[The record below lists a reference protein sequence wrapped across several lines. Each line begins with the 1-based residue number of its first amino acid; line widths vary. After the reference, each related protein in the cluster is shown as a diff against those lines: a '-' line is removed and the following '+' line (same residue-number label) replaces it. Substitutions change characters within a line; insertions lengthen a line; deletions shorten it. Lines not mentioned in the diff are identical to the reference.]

1 MCHFAAFEFNDDLNF
16 IAGLQEPI
24 GMRCFSL
31 NIVCINFQGELN
43 FFHSYDIL
51 ILFSFFFFFGL
62 LIAIFT
68 EIDNYVRYNHGE
80 YIDEATL
87 MDSVAKGY
95 LSGINDPYAK
105 YMNPSEYASF
115 LSDSGKTV
123 SGIGVSVI
131 MDTDG
136 YMLVENVHEGSTAAS
151 AGIVSGDLIVKVDDI
166 NLGTDTFEEAKA
178 LLTGEAGTKVTVTIR
193 RDSEDTEMEI
203 TRRVLVPTTV
213 YTTTFG
219 DFHYLRIND
228 FSEGTP
234 DQFSK
239 AVEKAISAGAPALI
253 FDVRSVN
260 TGLVSAAAEMIDK
273 FAGSGDILYV
283 EYSSG
288 NSEVLYTSNS
298 RDTVIPTV
306 VLVNEMTSGPAE
318 FFAAGL
324 RDFGI
329 ASIVGSQSAGYGSL
343 QQIFKLDD
351 GSAIQ
356 LTIGKYYLSN
366 SNTSWEGIG
375 ITPDYIV
382 AYDYTTLNFS
392 DLSLLDT
399 GVDVQLSKAIEI
411 AASSVVFSEPEESE
425 NSEETSSEG

>member
-1 MCHFAAFEFNDDLNF
+1 MGKKISLGTALTLIILAIAMTFTFTMVLALRNFNTKVSSITERENMFAK
-16 IAGLQEPI
+16 
-24 GMRCFSL
+24 
-31 NIVCINFQGELN
+31 
-43 FFHSYDIL
+43 
-51 ILFSFFFFFGL
+51 
-62 LIAIFT
+62 FT

-123 SGIGVSVI
+123 SRIGVSVI

-219 DFHYLRIND
+219 DFHYLRIHD

-253 FDVRSVN
+253 FDVRSVH

-273 FAGSGDILYV
+273 FAGSGAILYV
-283 EYSSG
+283 EYSDG
-288 NSEVLYTSNS
+288 TSEVLYSSNS
-298 RDTVIPTV
+298 RDTVIPV
-306 VLVNEMTSGPAE
+306 VILVNEMTAGAAE
-318 FFAAGL
+318 FFAAGF

-329 ASIVGSQSAGYGSL
+329 GSVVGAQTKGYGSL
-343 QQIFKLDD
+343 QETYKLDD

-356 LTIGKYYLSN
+356 LTVGKYYLAN
-366 SNTSWEGIG
+366 SKTAWEGTG
-375 ITPDYIV
+375 ITPDYVV
-382 AYDYTTLNFS
+382 AFDYTTLNFT
-392 DLSLLDT
+392 DLSLLDAT
-399 GVDVQLSKAIEI
+399 MDIQLSKAIEV
-411 AASSVVFSEPEESE
+411 ASSSVVVEVPEENTE
-425 NSEETSSEG
+425 NSEESSSEG

>member
-1 MCHFAAFEFNDDLNF
+1 MGKKISLGTALTLIILAIAMTFTFTMVLALRNFNTKVSSITERENMFAK
-16 IAGLQEPI
+16 
-24 GMRCFSL
+24 
-31 NIVCINFQGELN
+31 
-43 FFHSYDIL
+43 
-51 ILFSFFFFFGL
+51 
-62 LIAIFT
+62 FT

-80 YIDEATL
+80 YIDESTL

-283 EYSSG
+283 EYSDG
-288 NSEVLYTSNS
+288 TSEVLYSSNS
-298 RDTVIPTV
+298 RDTVIPV
-306 VLVNEMTSGPAE
+306 VILVNEMTAGAAE
-318 FFAAGL
+318 FFAAGF

-329 ASIVGSQSAGYGSL
+329 GSVVGAQTKGYGSL
-343 QQIFKLDD
+343 QETYKLDD

-356 LTIGKYYLSN
+356 LTVGKYYLAN
-366 SNTSWEGIG
+366 SKTAWEGTG
-375 ITPDYIV
+375 ITPDYVV
-382 AYDYTTLNFS
+382 AFDYTTLNFT
-392 DLSLLDT
+392 DLSLLDAT
-399 GVDVQLSKAIEI
+399 MDIQLSKAIEV
-411 AASSVVFSEPEESE
+411 ASSSVVVEVPEENTE
-425 NSEETSSEG
+425 NSEESSSEG

>member
-1 MCHFAAFEFNDDLNF
+1 MGKK
-16 IAGLQEPI
+16 I
-24 GMRCFSL
+24 SL
-31 NIVCINFQGELN
+31 GTAITL
-43 FFHSYDIL
+43 IL
-51 ILFSFFFFFGL
+51 IAVTITFTFAMVLALRNFNNKVSSITERENMF
-62 LIAIFT
+62 AKFT

-80 YIDEATL
+80 AIDEATL
-87 MDSVAKGY
+87 MDAVAKGY

-105 YMNPSEYASF
+105 YMNAAEYSAF
-115 LSDSGKTV
+115 IEASGKTI
-123 SGIGVSVI
+123 SGVGIICS
-131 MDTDG
+131 MDSDG
-136 YMLVENVHEGSTAAS
+136 YMYVDNVYEGSTAAS
-151 AGIVSGDLIVKVDDI
+151 AGIVPGDLIIKVDDI
-166 NLGTDTFEEAKA
+166 NLSKDNYSQAEA
-178 LLTGEAGTKVTVTIR
+178 LLTGDAGTKVSLTVR
-193 RDSEDTEMEI
+193 RDSEDTVMEI

-213 YTTTFG
+213 FTTTFS
-219 DFHYLRIND
+219 DIHYIRIND

-239 AVEKAISAGAPALI
+239 AVEKAISAGAPALVI
-253 FDVRSVN
+253 DVRSVN
-260 TGLVSAAAEMIDK
+260 TGTDSAAAEMIDK
-273 FAGSGDILYV
+273 FAPAGDILYV
-283 EYSSG
+283 EYQTG
-288 NSEVLYTSNS
+288 NKEVLYTSNS

-411 AASSVVFSEPEESE
+411 AASSVVFSEPE
-425 NSEETSSEG
+425 

>member
-1 MCHFAAFEFNDDLNF
+1 MGKKISLGTALTLIILAIAMTFTFTMVLALRNFNTKVNSITERENMFAK
-16 IAGLQEPI
+16 
-24 GMRCFSL
+24 
-31 NIVCINFQGELN
+31 
-43 FFHSYDIL
+43 
-51 ILFSFFFFFGL
+51 
-62 LIAIFT
+62 FT

-80 YIDEATL
+80 YIDESTL

-283 EYSSG
+283 EYSDG
-288 NSEVLYTSNS
+288 TSEVLYSSNS
-298 RDTVIPTV
+298 RDTVIPV
-306 VLVNEMTSGPAE
+306 VILVNEMTAGAAE
-318 FFAAGL
+318 FFAAGF

-329 ASIVGSQSAGYGSL
+329 GSVVGAQTKGYGSL
-343 QQIFKLDD
+343 QETYKLDD

-356 LTIGKYYLSN
+356 LTVGKYYLAN
-366 SNTSWEGIG
+366 SKTAWEGIG
-375 ITPDYIV
+375 ITPDYVV
-382 AYDYTTLNFS
+382 AFDYTTLNFT
-392 DLSLLDT
+392 DLSLLDAT
-399 GVDVQLSKAIEI
+399 MDIQLSKAIEV
-411 AASSVVFSEPEESE
+411 ASSSVVVEVPEENTE
-425 NSEETSSEG
+425 NSEESSSEG

>member
-1 MCHFAAFEFNDDLNF
+1 MGKK
-16 IAGLQEPI
+16 I
-24 GMRCFSL
+24 SL
-31 NIVCINFQGELN
+31 GTAITL
-43 FFHSYDIL
+43 IL
-51 ILFSFFFFFGL
+51 IAVTITFTFAMVLALRNFNNKVSSITERENMF
-62 LIAIFT
+62 AKFT

-80 YIDEATL
+80 AIDEATL
-87 MDSVAKGY
+87 MDAVAKGY

-105 YMNPSEYASF
+105 YMNAAEYSAF
-115 LSDSGKTV
+115 IEASGKTI
-123 SGIGVSVI
+123 SGVGIICS
-131 MDTDG
+131 MDSDG
-136 YMLVENVHEGSTAAS
+136 YMYVDNVYEGSTAAS
-151 AGIVSGDLIVKVDDI
+151 AGIVPGDLIIKVDDI
-166 NLGTDTFEEAKA
+166 NLSKDNYSQAEA
-178 LLTGEAGTKVTVTIR
+178 LLTGDAGTKVSLTVR
-193 RDSEDTEMEI
+193 RDSEDTVMEI

-213 YTTTFG
+213 YTTTFS
-219 DFHYLRIND
+219 DIHYIRIND

-239 AVEKAISAGAPALI
+239 AVEKAISAGAPALVI
-253 FDVRSVN
+253 DVRSVN
-260 TGLVSAAAEMIDK
+260 TGTDSAAAEMIDK
-273 FAGSGDILYV
+273 FAPAGDILYV
-283 EYSSG
+283 EYQTG
-288 NSEVLYTSNS
+288 NKEVLYTSNS

>member
-1 MCHFAAFEFNDDLNF
+1 MGKKISLGTALTFTFTMVLALRHFHTKVSSITERENMFAK
-16 IAGLQEPI
+16 
-24 GMRCFSL
+24 
-31 NIVCINFQGELN
+31 
-43 FFHSYDIL
+43 
-51 ILFSFFFFFGL
+51 
-62 LIAIFT
+62 FT

-80 YIDEATL
+80 YIDESTL

-239 AVEKAISAGAPALI
+239 AVEKAISSGAPALI

-283 EYSSG
+283 EYSDG
-288 NSEVLYTSNS
+288 TSEVLYSSNS
-298 RDTVIPTV
+298 RDTVIPV
-306 VLVNEMTSGPAE
+306 VILVNEMTAGAAE
-318 FFAAGL
+318 FFAAGF

-329 ASIVGSQSAGYGSL
+329 GSVVGAQTKGYGSL
-343 QQIFKLDD
+343 QETYKLDD

-356 LTIGKYYLSN
+356 LTVGKYYLAN
-366 SNTSWEGIG
+366 SKTAWEGTG
-375 ITPDYIV
+375 ITPDYVV
-382 AYDYTTLNFS
+382 AFDYTTLNFT
-392 DLSLLDT
+392 DLSLLDAT
-399 GVDVQLSKAIEI
+399 MDIQLSKAIEV
-411 AASSVVFSEPEESE
+411 ASSSVVVEVPEENTE
-425 NSEETSSEG
+425 NSEESSSEG

>member
-1 MCHFAAFEFNDDLNF
+1 MGKK
-16 IAGLQEPI
+16 I
-24 GMRCFSL
+24 SL
-31 NIVCINFQGELN
+31 GTAIT
-43 FFHSYDIL
+43 L
-51 ILFSFFFFFGL
+51 I
-62 LIAIFT
+62 LIAITITFTFAMVLALRNFNNKVSSITERENMFAKFT

-80 YIDEATL
+80 AIDEATL
-87 MDSVAKGY
+87 MDAVAKGY

-105 YMNPSEYASF
+105 YMNAAEYSAF
-115 LSDSGKTV
+115 IEASGKTI
-123 SGIGVSVI
+123 SGVGIICS
-131 MDTDG
+131 MDSDG
-136 YMLVENVHEGSTAAS
+136 YMYVDNVYEGSTAAS
-151 AGIVSGDLIVKVDDI
+151 AGIVPGDLIIKVDDI
-166 NLGTDTFEEAKA
+166 NLSKDNYSQAEA
-178 LLTGEAGTKVTVTIR
+178 LLTGDAGTKVSLTVR
-193 RDSEDTEMEI
+193 RDSEDTVMEI

-213 YTTTFG
+213 FTTTFS
-219 DFHYLRIND
+219 DIHYIRIND

-239 AVEKAISAGAPALI
+239 AVEKAISAGAPALVI
-253 FDVRSVN
+253 DVRSVN
-260 TGLVSAAAEMIDK
+260 TGTDSAAAEMIDK
-273 FAGSGDILYV
+273 FAPAGDILYV
-283 EYSSG
+283 EYQTG
-288 NSEVLYTSNS
+288 NKEVLYTSNS

-329 ASIVGSQSAGYGSL
+329 ASIVGSQSAGCGSL

>member
-1 MCHFAAFEFNDDLNF
+1 MGKK
-16 IAGLQEPI
+16 I
-24 GMRCFSL
+24 SL
-31 NIVCINFQGELN
+31 GTAIT
-43 FFHSYDIL
+43 L
-51 ILFSFFFFFGL
+51 I
-62 LIAIFT
+62 LIAITITFTFAMVLALRNFNNKVSSITERENMFAKFT

-80 YIDEATL
+80 AIDEATL
-87 MDSVAKGY
+87 MDAVAKGY

-105 YMNPSEYASF
+105 YMNAAEYSAF
-115 LSDSGKTV
+115 IEASGKTI
-123 SGIGVSVI
+123 SGVGIICS
-131 MDTDG
+131 MDSDG
-136 YMLVENVHEGSTAAS
+136 YMYVDNVYEGSTAAS
-151 AGIVSGDLIVKVDDI
+151 AGIVPGDLIIKVDDI
-166 NLGTDTFEEAKA
+166 NLSKDNYSQAEA
-178 LLTGEAGTKVTVTIR
+178 LLTGDAGTKVSLTVR
-193 RDSEDTEMEI
+193 RNSEDTVMEI

-213 YTTTFG
+213 FTTTFS
-219 DFHYLRIND
+219 DIHYIRIND

-239 AVEKAISAGAPALI
+239 AVEKAISAGAPALVI
-253 FDVRSVN
+253 DVRSVN
-260 TGLVSAAAEMIDK
+260 TGTDSAAAEMIDK
-273 FAGSGDILYV
+273 FAPAGDILYV
-283 EYSSG
+283 EYQTG
-288 NSEVLYTSNS
+288 NKEVLYTSNS